1 MDKLIKCKAC
11 GQDVA
16 KGAKRCPHCGKD
28 NRNFFMKHK
37 IITAILVI
45 IVLGIF
51 ATALGDDDDSEN
63 ANKEPNTSNSV
74 ADKTGNATPT
84 NEPALTNEPAITKE
98 PVTTNAPTAAASK
111 PSVPTY
117 GDGTYLVNKDIASG
131 LYKVTLTDS
140 IMKMGYVERS
150 SDVTMELDSIIA
162 NIILTGDGYV
172 EILDTDMAVRL
183 QGVEIQPIDIK
194 TLTPNIQNEVEDGI
208 YLIGYDLA
216 PGTYKVEVTD
226 ETSNMGYVERSK
238 SVAMGTDDIIA
249 NQIFQGPGYVKIQ
262 EGDFAVRLQG
272 VRITLQ
278 E

>member
-11 GQDVA
+11 GQNVA
-16 KGAKRCPHCGKD
+16 KGAKKCPHCGND

-45 IVLGIF
+45 FVLGIF
-51 ATALGDDDDSEN
+51 ASALDDNDDTEN
-63 ANKEPNTSNSV
+63 AKKEPNTSNSV
-74 ADKTGNATPT
+74 ADNTNKATPT
-84 NEPALTNEPAITKE
+84 NQPKLTNVPATTNE
-98 PVTTNAPTAAASK
+98 PVTTNAPTVASK
-111 PSVPTY
+111 PTVPTY
-117 GDGTYLVNKDIASG
+117 GDGIYLVNKDIASG
-131 LYKVTLTDS
+131 LYKVTLTDN

-162 NIILTGDGYV
+162 NIILTGNGYV
-172 EILDTDMAVRL
+172 ELLDTDMAVRL

-194 TLTPNIQNEVEDGI
+194 TLTPNIQPEVEDGI

-216 PGTYKVEVTD
+216 PGTYKVEVID
-226 ETSNMGYVERSK
+226 ETSSMGYVERSK